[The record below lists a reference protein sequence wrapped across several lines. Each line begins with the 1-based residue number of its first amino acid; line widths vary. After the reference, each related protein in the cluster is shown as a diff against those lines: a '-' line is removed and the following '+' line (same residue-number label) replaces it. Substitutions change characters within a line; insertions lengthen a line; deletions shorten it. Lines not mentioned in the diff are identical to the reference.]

1 MTVSIHKLTAGSG
14 YDYLTRQVAAM
25 DATEKGHVPLASY
38 YTERG
43 ESPGVWIGS
52 GLAGIDGLQ
61 AGDPVTA
68 EQMRALFGVGL
79 HPLATQRQQQLQGP
93 DLTDRDYLAVTRLGA
108 PFKIYV
114 NDIPPFRVE
123 VAKRI
128 AALNAAAGLPRDWPI
143 PRDERARVRTEVA
156 REFFAAEHGRP
167 PQDARELAAVIAKHS
182 RPQTTAVAGYDLT
195 FSPVKSVSTLWAL
208 ADPAVAAR
216 IEKAHRA
223 AVADALSF
231 IEQHALFSRTGAN
244 GVRQVNVQG
253 LVAAAF
259 THRDSRA
266 GDPDLHTHVAVAN
279 KVQTLDG
286 RWLSIDGR
294 ILFKATVAASETY
307 NTALEQHLRD
317 SLGFKFAE
325 RPDQDPRKRTV
336 REIVGVH
343 PALITQWS
351 ARRAAIE
358 ARRSVLAADFQS
370 AHGRPPTPV
379 ESLQLAQQA
388 TLETRQA
395 KHQPRSLTE
404 QRRAW
409 FAQAADVLGGP
420 DAVQGMVREALTAA
434 ASPASDVG
442 AAWLDAAAD
451 RVLSA
456 MEERRSTWQIW
467 HLRAEAQRYLRA
479 ADAPLTQ
486 ADRLV
491 DLIVHEVMNVRSVSL
506 ARRDT
511 IVEPKLLQRSDG
523 ASVYTVAG
531 ADLFTSTRILE
542 AERRLIA
549 TAGRRD
555 GHGITTAAV
564 DMALLEATANGVSL
578 NAGQLALVRDMS
590 TSGDRLQLAIA
601 PAGTGK
607 TTAMRALAAAWRQ
620 GGGTV
625 IGLAPTAA
633 AAAVLRD
640 QIHTHCE
647 TLAKLT
653 TSLDQRQ
660 LPEWVA
666 GIGPSTLVIIDEAGM
681 ADTVSLDAA
690 VSYVVDRGGS
700 VRLIGDDQQ
709 LSAIGAGGVLRDIE
723 ATHGAVRLTEPLRFS
738 DPSEAAAT
746 LALRDGRGE
755 AIGFYLDNQRI
766 HVGDLSTITEHIFAA
781 WQHDRSKGL
790 DSIMLAPTRE
800 LVARLNLKART
811 HRLADTKSNADA
823 EVSLADGNRAS
834 VGELII
840 TRRNDRQLRLT
851 ATDWVKN
858 GDRWFV
864 QAISD
869 GGDLDVQHLR
879 NRRRVRLPA
888 AYVQTSAELGFATTV
903 HAAQGLSVD
912 TMHGLATGD
921 ESRQQ
926 LYTMLSRGRVA
937 NHLYLQAVGDGDPH
951 SILWPETV
959 RQSTPT
965 DLLEQILARDD
976 AARSATTL
984 QRDQHDPAAR
994 LADATRRY
1002 VDAVCVAAEDLAGR
1016 QAVAALERAA
1026 EQAIPGL
1033 SDEPAWPTL
1042 RARLLVLGASGI
1054 DPIAQLLKKVDARE
1068 VDSAVDR
1075 AAVLGWR
1082 LDDTG
1087 SPGSRPLPW
1096 LPAIPQH
1103 LQEHEMWG
1111 GYLAARAA
1119 TVGELADR
1127 VRASVGAHRR
1137 PAWAALHG
1145 GQLPAHVVE
1154 NIEVWRAAMD
1164 VGPDDRRPTGPA
1176 QRHKAARMWQR
1187 QLDQVVACSFAPAW
1201 REWRPLVEQL
1211 APGVTEDSFAP
1222 ILAGRLAAI
1231 SSAGVDA
1238 GQLLRSAA
1246 DGKPLPD
1253 DHAAAAL
1260 WWRICRHLNPALLT
1274 RGNSDIT
1281 VTAVW
1286 ESRLAEIIGAEPA
1299 ETLQASPWW
1308 PALVTAVDHGL
1319 QRGWRLEDLVRPSSS
1334 GQAAADVDECQA
1346 MLWRISVAL
1355 DPMPED
1361 EQDKP
1366 QPSSR
1371 SDAPWHASAPL
1382 TAESAPATR
1391 SEATSAV
1398 PPASEATLADPANGD
1413 RYLEPDLAV
1422 AAMLRDIAG
1431 PPEQTDADVNRM
1443 FTRAMAWRECPV
1455 IEERMVEVNQL
1466 SLAYFRRH
1474 LLSSWA
1480 QHYLA
1485 DRFGGDISNDIRFQP
1500 GHAPA
1505 GWTNLVDHLRR
1516 RGVTDQEMT
1525 ITGVAVTASTGRLID
1540 RFRDRVVFPIIH
1552 DGQILGFVG
1561 RRRPDLSDADQ
1572 AGPKY
1577 LNTGD
1582 TPLFHKG
1589 AQLFGALENPSN
1601 GAIPVIVEGPMDA
1614 IAVTLAGQGR
1624 YLGVAPLGTS
1634 LTEEQAH
1641 QLAHIGAQ
1649 PIVATDADLAGRMAA
1664 ERDFWMLS
1672 CYRLDPLYARIPD
1685 GTDPAE
1691 LLAVMGPTGLTDAL
1705 AAAQP
1710 LAEQLIA
1717 ERLANLPPTQAVLEA
1732 TRVVAARPSRHWD
1745 QGSTAI
1751 SSRVGVPTLQ
1761 VRHALQSLVDK
1772 WNTNPCQAAQ
1782 QPLQA
1787 LGEVKRRISSAI
1799 EDPDEQRRTAT
1810 ARRLDQR
1817 RQPDPQPAGRKY
1829 RIKPELRRIP
1839 PPSRAG
1845 VPHTR
1850 TR

>member
-1 MTVSIHKLTAGSG
+1 MTRAVITGVLSCFAYPQPISRSAVRHTSFIPGLAAVEGDRWRVLAVLLACVTMSIHKLTAGSG

-61 AGDPVTA
+61 VGDPVTA
-68 EQMRALFGVGL
+68 EQMQALFGVGQ

-93 DLTDRDYLAVTRLGA
+93 DLTDRDYLAVSRLGA
-108 PFKIYV
+108 PFKIYA

-128 AALNAAAGLPRDWPI
+128 AELNAAAGLPRDWPV

-156 REFFAAEHGRP
+156 TELFTAKHGRP
-167 PQDARELAAVIAKHS
+167 PEDARELAAAIAKHS

-208 ADPAVAAR
+208 ADPAVAAQ

-231 IEQHALFSRTGAN
+231 IEQQALFSRTGAN

-266 GDPDLHTHVAVAN
+266 GDPDLHSHVAVAN

-317 SLGFKFAE
+317 SLGLRFAE
-325 RPDQDPRKRTV
+325 RPNQDVRKRPI
-336 REIVGVH
+336 REIVGVD
-343 PALITQWS
+343 PALTARWS

-358 ARRSVLAADFQS
+358 TRRAVLAADFQR

-388 TLETRQA
+388 TLETRQG
-395 KHQPRSLTE
+395 KHTPRSLAE
-404 QRRAW
+404 QRKAW

-420 DAVQGMVREALTAA
+420 DAVQLMARKALNPV
-434 ASPASDVG
+434 PANARQLDP
-442 AAWLDAAAD
+442 AWLETAAD

-456 MEERRSTWQIW
+456 MEERRSTWQVW
-467 HLRAEAQRYLRA
+467 HVRAEAQRHLRA
-479 ADAPLTQ
+479 AEVPMAQ

-491 DLIVHEVMNVRSVSL
+491 DLLVHKVLNDRSVSL
-506 ARRDT
+506 ARPDT

-531 ADLFTSTRILE
+531 ADLFTSTRILD
-542 AERRLIA
+542 AERRLVA
-549 TAGRRD
+549 SAGRRD
-555 GHGITTAAV
+555 GYAITTAAV
-564 DMALLEATANGVSL
+564 DVALLEATANGVSL
-578 NAGQLALVRDMS
+578 NPGQIALVREMS
-590 TSGDRLQLAIA
+590 TSGCRLQLAIA

-607 TTAMRALAAAWRQ
+607 TTAMRALATAWRH

-653 TSLDQRQ
+653 TSLTDGQ
-660 LPEWVA
+660 LPEWAA
-666 GIGPSTLVIIDEAGM
+666 GIGTSTLAVIDEAGM

-690 VSYVVDRGGS
+690 VSYIVEQGGS

-709 LSAIGAGGVLRDIE
+709 LSAIGAGGVLRDIQT
-723 ATHGAVRLTEPLRFS
+723 THGAVRLTEPLRFS
-738 DPSEAAAT
+738 DPAEAAAT
-746 LALRDGRGE
+746 LALRDGKAE

-766 HVGDLSTITEHIFAA
+766 HVGDLSTMTEQVFAA
-781 WQHDRSKGL
+781 WQHDRSTGL

-800 LVARLNLKART
+800 LVAQLNQRARS
-811 HRLADTKSNADA
+811 HRLAHTQPCTDA
-823 EVSLADGNRAS
+823 EVALADGNRAS

-840 TRRNDRQLRLT
+840 TRSNDRQLRLT

-858 GDRWFV
+858 GDRWIV
-864 QAISD
+864 RAITA
-869 GGDLDVQHLR
+869 GGGLDVQHLS
-879 NRRRVRLPA
+879 NRHRVRLPA
-888 AYVQTSAELGFATTV
+888 GYIQSSAELGYATTV

-912 TMHGLATGD
+912 TVHGLATGE

-926 LYTMLSRGRVA
+926 LYTMLTRGRAA
-937 NHLYLQAVGDGDPH
+937 NHLYLQVVGDGDPH
-951 SILWPETV
+951 SIIWPDTV
-959 RQSTPT
+959 RPSTAT
-965 DLLEQILARDD
+965 DPLEQILVRDG
-976 AARSATTL
+976 AARSATTQ
-984 QRDQHDPAAR
+984 QRDQHDPAPR

-1002 VDAVCVAAEDLAGR
+1002 VDAVCVAAEDLAGP
-1016 QAVAALERAA
+1016 QAVAALEKAA
-1026 EQAIPGL
+1026 EQAMPGL
-1033 SDEPAWPTL
+1033 ADEPAWPAL
-1042 RARLLVLGASGI
+1042 RARLLMLGASGI
-1054 DPIAQLLKKVDARE
+1054 DPIAQLLSVVDTRE
-1068 VDSAVDR
+1068 LHSAVDR
-1075 AAVLGWR
+1075 AAVMGWR
-1082 LDDTG
+1082 LDDT
-1087 SPGSRPLPW
+1087 SYPKTRPLPW
-1096 LPAIPQH
+1096 LPAIPPR
-1103 LQEHEMWG
+1103 LKEHQRWG

-1127 VRASVGAHRR
+1127 VRASVGAQQP
-1137 PAWAALHG
+1137 PAWAGLGG
-1145 GQLPAHVVE
+1145 GQPPAQVVAD
-1154 NIEVWRAAMD
+1154 IEVWRAVMAI
-1164 VGPDDRRPTGPA
+1164 GPDDRRPTGPV

-1187 QLDQVVACSFAPAW
+1187 RLDEAVACSFAPAW
-1201 REWRPLVEQL
+1201 REWRPLIAQL
-1211 APGVTEDSFAP
+1211 APGITEDSFAP
-1222 ILAGRLAAI
+1222 ILARRLAAI
-1231 SSAGVDA
+1231 TTAGVDA
-1238 GQLLRSAA
+1238 KQLLRSAA

-1260 WWRICRHLNPALLT
+1260 WWRICRHLNPALFT
-1274 RGNSDIT
+1274 RVNRDTT
-1281 VTAVW
+1281 VTAAW
-1286 ESRLAEIIGAEPA
+1286 ESRLAETIDAEPA
-1299 ETLQASPWW
+1299 ETLHS
-1308 PALVTAVDHGL
+1308 
-1319 QRGWRLEDLVRPSSS
+1319 
-1334 GQAAADVDECQA
+1334 
-1346 MLWRISVAL
+1346 
-1355 DPMPED
+1355 
-1361 EQDKP
+1361 
-1366 QPSSR
+1366 
-1371 SDAPWHASAPL
+1371 PL
-1382 TAESAPATR
+1382 TAERAT
-1391 SEATSAV
+1391 ATPSDPDPHVA
-1398 PPASEATLADPANGD
+1398 PASEAGLADPADGD
-1413 RYLEPDLAV
+1413 HYLEPDLAV
-1422 AAMLRDIAG
+1422 AAMLRDVAG
-1431 PPEQTDADVNRM
+1431 PPERTDADINRM

-1455 IEERMVEVNQL
+1455 NAERMVKVNQL
-1466 SLAYFRRH
+1466 SLNYYRRH
-1474 LLSSWA
+1474 LPSSWG
-1480 QHYLA
+1480 QQYLA
-1485 DRFGGDISNDIRFQP
+1485 DRFATDISNDIRFQP

-1505 GWTNLVDHLRR
+1505 GWTNLIDHLRR
-1516 RGVTDQEMT
+1516 HGVTDEEMT
-1525 ITGVAVTASTGRLID
+1525 TTGVATMASTGRLID

-1561 RRRPDLSDADQ
+1561 RRHPDLADADR
-1572 AGPKY
+1572 AEPKY

-1589 AQLFGALENPSN
+1589 AQLFGAPENQPSQ

-1614 IAVTLAGQGR
+1614 IAVTLASQGR
-1624 YLGVAPLGTS
+1624 YIGVAPLGTS
-1634 LTEEQAH
+1634 LTDEQAH
-1641 QLAHIGAQ
+1641 QLARIGTQ
-1649 PIVATDADLAGRMAA
+1649 PIVATDADLAGRIAA
-1664 ERDFWMLS
+1664 ERDYWLLS
-1672 CYRLDPLYARIPD
+1672 SYRLDPLHARLPN
-1685 GTDPAE
+1685 GTDPAH
-1691 LLAVMGPTGLTDAL
+1691 LLAIAGPTALTEAL

-1710 LAEQLIA
+1710 LAQQLID
-1717 ERLANLPPTQAVLEA
+1717 ERLANLPPTHAVLEA
-1732 TRVVAARPSRHWD
+1732 ARVVAARPSRHWNHD
-1745 QGSTAI
+1745 STAI
-1751 SSRVGVPTLQ
+1751 STRLGVPTVQ
-1761 VRHALQSLVDK
+1761 VRHALRTLANQ
-1772 WNTNPCQAAQ
+1772 WNTDPRQAAQ

-1787 LGEVKRRISSAI
+1787 LGEIKHRISRAI
-1799 EDPDEQRRTAT
+1799 ELATQHRRTTLAPH
-1810 ARRLDQR
+1810 LDQR
-1817 RQPDPQPAGRKY
+1817 RQPDRQEAGNTYKT
-1829 RIKPELRRIP
+1829 PEARRIP

-1845 VPHTR
+1845 TPRTR